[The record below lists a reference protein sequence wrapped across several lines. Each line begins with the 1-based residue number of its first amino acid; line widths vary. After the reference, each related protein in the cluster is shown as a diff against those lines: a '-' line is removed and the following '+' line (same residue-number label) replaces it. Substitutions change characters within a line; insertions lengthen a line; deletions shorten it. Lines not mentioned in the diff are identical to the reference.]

1 MTALASPKPTPRHAP
16 AEPCFVG
23 ISDWSGREVW
33 VEQGDEQHRLPYR
46 GEAMLD
52 GFAWGHYGSSAR
64 ELARSILHEV
74 TDSPMLAEVRCR
86 DFARE
91 VVAQLPADSFR
102 LARTDVVAWIEH
114 DRVPTA
120 LLHA

>member
-1 MTALASPKPTPRHAP
+1 MTALAPPQQQPRYIP
-16 AEPCFVG
+16 AEACFVG
-23 ISDWSGREVW
+23 LSDWSGREVW
-33 VEQGDEQHRLPYR
+33 VEQGEEQHALPYR
-46 GEAMLD
+46 GETMLD

-74 TDSPMLAEVRCR
+74 TASPVLAEVRCR

-102 LARTDVVAWIEH
+102 LTRTDVVAWIEH
-114 DRVPTA
+114 DPVPAA
-120 LLHA
+120 LLHG